1 MQWPSLARGE
11 IESDF
16 RVLFDVPEWMVI
28 LLEPLLNGRSELCC
42 RQLNAISTQYP
53 GGVPRWHHPVRDGS

>member
-1 MQWPSLARGE
+1 
-11 IESDF
+11 
-16 RVLFDVPEWMVI
+16 MVI